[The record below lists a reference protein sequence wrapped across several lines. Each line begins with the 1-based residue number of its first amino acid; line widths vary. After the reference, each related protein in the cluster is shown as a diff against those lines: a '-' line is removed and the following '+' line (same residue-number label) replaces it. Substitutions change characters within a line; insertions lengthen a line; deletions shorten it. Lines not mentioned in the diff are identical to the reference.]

1 MKNKNNKIVI
11 GIILSLAVI
20 GIGTFVYINNKTP
33 EEVTVVENVE
43 ESTPAEE
50 EVVEEVEEVEEAAEV
65 ESPKTNVLNVPD
77 ATEFLETEEK
87 LKDLKASNTTTETVV
102 SDEKTTETPVEVIEP
117 EPEVI
122 ETPAEETPEYIDYS
136 EKYDSAYGYVPSQ
149 DGNNFETVPVKCSD
163 LSSNSNLIAL
173 QSEIN
178 PIFAA
183 DGAISEAFTLSK
195 NGATIAYGGKAFGI
209 DCNVVVSE
217 RGYTTVSVRSNLN
230 DNCWKCLSAVMDE
243 LYDNGAAMISEIRNA
258 CEYGSDIYA
267 NEDTWVQYL
276 GVYTKFVFDS
286 NDYTLLFY
294 FK

>member
-33 EEVTVVENVE
+33 EEVTVVESVE

-50 EVVEEVEEVEEAAEV
+50 EVIEEVEEAAEEEAES

-87 LKDLKASNTTTETVV
+87 LKDLKASNTNATETVA
-102 SDEKTTETPVEVIEP
+102 SDEKPIEVIEP
-117 EPEVI
+117 EPEVV
-122 ETPAEETPEYIDYS
+122 ETPVEETPEYIDYS
-136 EKYDSAYGYVPSQ
+136 EKYDSAFGYVPSQ
-149 DGNNFETVPVKCSD
+149 DGNTFDAVPVKCSD
-163 LSSNSNLIAL
+163 LSSNSNLLAL
-173 QSEIN
+173 QAELN

-217 RGYTTVSVRSNLN
+217 SYTTVSVRSNLN

-258 CEYGSDIYA
+258 CEYGSNIYA
-267 NEDTWVQYL
+267 NEDTWVEYL
-276 GVYTKFVFDS
+276 GVHTKFVFDS

>member
-33 EEVTVVENVE
+33 EEVTVVENIE
-43 ESTPAEE
+43 ESVPAEE
-50 EVVEEVEEVEEAAEV
+50 EVVEEVEEEKEV
-65 ESPKTNVLNVPD
+65 AGEPESPKTNVLNVPD

-87 LKDLKASNTTTETVV
+87 LKDLKASNTNTTETVA
-102 SDEKTTETPVEVIEP
+102 SDEKPVEVIEP
-117 EPEVI
+117 EPEVV
-122 ETPAEETPEYIDYS
+122 ETPVEETPEYIDYS

-149 DGNNFETVPVKCSD
+149 DGNTFDAVPVKCSD

-173 QSEIN
+173 QTEIN

-195 NGATIAYGGKAFGI
+195 NGATVAYAGTYYGS
-209 DCNVVVSE
+209 DCEVIVNE
-217 RGYTTVSVRSNLN
+217 GFTTVSISCNLN
-230 DNCWKCLSAVMDE
+230 DASWKCLSAVMNE
-243 LYDNGAAMISEIRNA
+243 LYDNGAAMIDEVKRDCYS
-258 CEYGSDIYA
+258 GSNVYTS
-267 NEDTWVQYL
+267 EDTWVENL
-276 GVYTKFVFDS
+276 GVHTKVVFDS
-286 NDYTLLFY
+286 SNSTLYYY